1 MGKAY
6 LGLSEEWSHEL
17 QRRRVSSKMEY
28 VFVCNQRG
36 QTHLRNSRC
45 ELELTV
51 AANDSQLIANFL
63 RTLEIDET
71 RERRKSRSRLVLAT
85 REIGEMGPDPP
96 TDQKVVGS
104 NPAERTKKVQVRGY
118 ENSSIETDLGTRSPN
133 PSINRSLSAM

>member
-51 AANDSQLIANFL
+51 KMS
-63 RTLEIDET
+63 
-71 RERRKSRSRLVLAT
+71 
-85 REIGEMGPDPP
+85 
-96 TDQKVVGS
+96 
-104 NPAERTKKVQVRGY
+104 PAP
-118 ENSSIETDLGTRSPN
+118 SSIRMVSGSADRSD
-133 PSINRSLSAM
+133 SGVD